1 MTHDERRL
9 LETVKAYLKITW
21 DSDDELLTGYI
32 ERGKARLNQIAGTE
46 LDFDSEGQPRA
57 LLLDYVRSANS
68 QALEVFEK
76 NFEAELLALH
86 IDTNAASVTLEEEDD
101 ADTAS

>member
-1 MTHDERRL
+1 MTL

-57 LLLDYVRSANS
+57 LLLDYVRYANS

-76 NFEAELLALH
+76 NFEAELVELH